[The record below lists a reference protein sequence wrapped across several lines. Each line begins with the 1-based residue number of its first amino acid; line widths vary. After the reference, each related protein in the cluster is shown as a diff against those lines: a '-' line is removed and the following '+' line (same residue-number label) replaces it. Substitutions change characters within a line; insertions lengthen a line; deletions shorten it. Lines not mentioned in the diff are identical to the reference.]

1 MLFHRIRSVS
11 PFLARCVEHLWVARG
26 RLPSLWRN
34 MILPDGA
41 VELIINLGDP
51 QKLCH
56 PDDYLRS
63 TSFRHSWI
71 SGERTAPI
79 VIDEAG
85 DVHLIGVRLRAGGA
99 WPFLGLPLS
108 EFTGRVVEL
117 DAVLGREI
125 DRLRDELGEALDDEA
140 RFNLVE
146 AWLLRRMRT
155 RAQPPRAVSY
165 ALEIIRRGGDAVR
178 IGHIA
183 DEVGLSHKHLLR
195 EFDRCVGLR
204 PKTFARVCSFQRAID
219 WIGHKPSVDWAD
231 AAVAC
236 GYYDQAHFIHE
247 FRAFSGLTP
256 ASYLAK
262 RGPFLNYL
270 ALAS

>member
-1 MLFHRIRSVS
+1 
-11 PFLARCVEHLWVARG
+11 
-26 RLPSLWRN
+26 

-56 PDDYLRS
+56 PHNFARS

-85 DVHLIGVRLRAGGA
+85 EVHLIGVRLRPGGA

-125 DRLRDELGEALDDEA
+125 DRLRDDVGEASDDEA
-140 RFNLVE
+140 RFALVE
-146 AWLLRRMRT
+146 AWLLQRLQA

-165 ALEIIRRGGDAVR
+165 ALEVIRRGGDAVR
-178 IGHIA
+178 IGQIA
-183 DEVGLSHKHLLR
+183 DEIGLSHKHLLR
-195 EFDRCVGLR
+195 EFDRCVGLS
-204 PKTFARVCSFQRAID
+204 PKIFARVCSFQRAIN
-219 WIGHKPSVDWAD
+219 WIGHKASVDWAD
-231 AAVAC
+231 AAVVC

-247 FRAFSGLTP
+247 FRTFSGLTP

>member
-1 MLFHRIRSVS
+1 
-11 PFLARCVEHLWVARG
+11 
-26 RLPSLWRN
+26 

-125 DRLRDELGEALDDEA
+125 DRLRDEA

-146 AWLLRRMRT
+146 AWLLRRMRA

-178 IGHIA
+178 IGQIA

-204 PKTFARVCSFQRAID
+204 PKMFARVCSFQRAID

>member
-1 MLFHRIRSVS
+1 
-11 PFLARCVEHLWVARG
+11 
-26 RLPSLWRN
+26 

-56 PDDYLRS
+56 PDDYSRS

-99 WPFLGLPLS
+99 LPFLGLPLS

-125 DRLRDELGEALDDEA
+125 DRLRDHLGEAPNDNA
-140 RFNLVE
+140 RFTLLE
-146 AWLLRRMRT
+146 AWLLERIRARM
-155 RAQPPRAVSY
+155 QPPRAVSY
-165 ALEIIRRGGDAVR
+165 ALEIIRRGGDTAR
-178 IGHIA
+178 IGGIA
-183 DEVGLSHKHLLR
+183 DEIGLSHKHLLR
-195 EFDRCVGLR
+195 EFDRWVGLR
-204 PKTFARVCSFQRAID
+204 PKTFARICSFQRAIN

-256 ASYLAK
+256 ASYLTK

>member
-1 MLFHRIRSVS
+1 
-11 PFLARCVEHLWVARG
+11 
-26 RLPSLWRN
+26 

-56 PDDYLRS
+56 PDDYSRF

-99 WPFLGLPLS
+99 WPFIGLPLS
-108 EFTGRVVEL
+108 EFTGQVVEL
-117 DAVLGREI
+117 DAVIGREI
-125 DRLRDELGEALDDEA
+125 NRLRDDLGQALDDEM
-140 RFNLVE
+140 RFDLME
-146 AWLLRRMRT
+146 SWLFERMRART
-155 RAQPPRAVSY
+155 QPPRAVSY
-165 ALEIIRRGGDAVR
+165 ALEVIRRGDDTVR
-178 IGHIA
+178 IGQIA
-183 DEVGLSHKHLLR
+183 NEIGLSHRHLLR
-195 EFDRCVGLR
+195 EFDRWVGLR
-204 PKTFARVCSFQRAID
+204 PKEFARICAFQRAID
-219 WIGHKPSVDWAD
+219 WIGQKPSIEWAD

-247 FRAFSGLTP
+247 FRAFCGLTP

-270 ALAS
+270 TLAG

>member
-1 MLFHRIRSVS
+1 
-11 PFLARCVEHLWVARG
+11 
-26 RLPSLWRN
+26 

-51 QKLCH
+51 QKFCH
-56 PDDYLRS
+56 SDDYSRS
-63 TSFRHSWI
+63 ISFRHSWI

-85 DVHLIGVRLRAGGA
+85 DVHLIGMRLRPGGA

-117 DAVLGREI
+117 DAVLGHEI
-125 DRLRDELGEALDDEA
+125 GRLRDDVGEALDDEA
-140 RFNLVE
+140 RFALVE
-146 AWLLRRMRT
+146 AWLLQRMRA

-165 ALEIIRRGGDAVR
+165 AVDVIRRGGDVVR
-178 IGHIA
+178 IGQIA

-195 EFDRCVGLR
+195 EFDRCVGLS
-204 PKTFARVCSFQRAID
+204 PKVFARVCSFQRAID

>member
-1 MLFHRIRSVS
+1 VLFHRIRSVS
-11 PFLARCVEHLWVARG
+11 PLLARGVEHLWVARG

-41 VELIINLGDP
+41 MELIINLGDP

-56 PDDYLRS
+56 SDDYSRS

-99 WPFLGLPLS
+99 WPFLGLSLK

-117 DAVLGREI
+117 DAVFGREI
-125 DRLRDELGEALDDEA
+125 DRLRDDLGEARDDESRFA
-140 RFNLVE
+140 RVE
-146 AWLLRRMRT
+146 AWLLERMRAH
-155 RAQPPRAVSY
+155 AQPPRAVSY
-165 ALEIIRRGGDAVR
+165 ALDVIRRGGDAVR
-178 IGHIA
+178 IGQIA
-183 DEVGLSHKHLLR
+183 DEIGLSHKHLLR

-204 PKTFARVCSFQRAID
+204 PKTFARICSFQRAIN
-219 WIGHKPSVDWAD
+219 WIGYKPSVDWAD

>member
-1 MLFHRIRSVS
+1 
-11 PFLARCVEHLWVARG
+11 
-26 RLPSLWRN
+26 

-56 PDDYLRS
+56 PDDHSRS
-63 TSFRHSWI
+63 TSFRQSWI
-71 SGERTAPI
+71 SGERTSPI

-85 DVHLIGVRLRAGGA
+85 AVHLIGVRLRAGGA

-117 DAVLGREI
+117 DAFLGREI
-125 DRLRDELGEALDDEA
+125 DRLRDDLGEALDDETGFA
-140 RFNLVE
+140 LVE
-146 AWLLRRMRT
+146 AWLLERMRG

-165 ALEIIRRGGDAVR
+165 ALEVIRRGGNAAR
-178 IGHIA
+178 IGGIA

-195 EFDRCVGLR
+195 EFDRCVGLK
-204 PKTFARVCSFQRAID
+204 PKIFARICAFQRAID
-219 WIGHKPSVDWAD
+219 WIGNKPSVDWAD

-256 ASYLAK
+256 ASYLTK

-270 ALAS
+270 ALVS

>member
-1 MLFHRIRSVS
+1 
-11 PFLARCVEHLWVARG
+11 
-26 RLPSLWRN
+26 

-41 VELIINLGDP
+41 VELIVNLGDP

-56 PDDYLRS
+56 PDDYSRS

-85 DVHLIGVRLRAGGA
+85 DVHLIGVRFRPGGA
-99 WPFLGLPLS
+99 WPLLGLPLS

-117 DAVLGREI
+117 DAVLGREM
-125 DRLRDELGEALDDEA
+125 DRLRDDLGEAPDDKA
-140 RFNLVE
+140 RFALVE
-146 AWLLRRMRT
+146 AWLSHRMRAH
-155 RAQPPRAVSY
+155 AQAPRAVSY
-165 ALEIIRRGGDAVR
+165 ALEVIRRGGDAVR
-178 IGHIA
+178 IGRIA

-204 PKTFARVCSFQRAID
+204 PKMFARVCSFQRAID
-219 WIGHKPSVDWAD
+219 WIGHKPAVDWAD

-256 ASYLAK
+256 ASYLEK

>member
-1 MLFHRIRSVS
+1 
-11 PFLARCVEHLWVARG
+11 
-26 RLPSLWRN
+26 

-56 PDDYLRS
+56 SDDYSRS

-85 DVHLIGVRLRAGGA
+85 DVRLIGVRLRAGGA
-99 WPFLGLPLS
+99 WQFLGLPLS

-125 DRLRDELGEALDDEA
+125 DHLRNDLGEACDDEA
-140 RFNLVE
+140 SFALVE
-146 AWLLRRMRT
+146 AWLLERIRA

-178 IGHIA
+178 IGQIA

-195 EFDRCVGLR
+195 EFDRCVGVR
-204 PKTFARVCSFQRAID
+204 PKVFARICSFQRAIN

-247 FRAFSGLTP
+247 FRGFSGLTP

>member
-1 MLFHRIRSVS
+1 
-11 PFLARCVEHLWVARG
+11 
-26 RLPSLWRN
+26 
-34 MILPDGA
+34 
-41 VELIINLGDP
+41 
-51 QKLCH
+51 
-56 PDDYLRS
+56 
-63 TSFRHSWI
+63 
-71 SGERTAPI
+71 
-79 VIDEAG
+79 
-85 DVHLIGVRLRAGGA
+85 
-99 WPFLGLPLS
+99 
-108 EFTGRVVEL
+108 VEL

-125 DRLRDELGEALDDEA
+125 GRLRDDVGEARDDET
-140 RFNLVE
+140 RFAFIE
-146 AWLLRRMRT
+146 AWLLQQMRART
-155 RAQPPRAVSY
+155 QPPRAVSY
-165 ALEIIRRGGDAVR
+165 ALEVIRCGGDAAR
-178 IGHIA
+178 IGRIA

-204 PKTFARVCSFQRAID
+204 PKLFARVCAFQRAIG
-219 WIGHKPSVDWAD
+219 WIGRKPSVDWAD